1 MSNEEFIE
9 WFKKY
14 TALTKKDNELAET
27 VGLELNVEISVEM
40 AEQLISLIEKQQ
52 KEIEKLRIKNGKE
65 FVRGM
70 ETNEKLWQ
78 AKIENKIETIQNETW
93 YVDGSAEARQA
104 CIDELMSL

>member
-52 KEIEKLRIKNGKE
+52 KEIENKYSRQEILERVKKLERFKEDLKVVDVILFIKRE
-65 FVRGM
+65 FL
-70 ETNEKLWQ
+70 EE
-78 AKIENKIETIQNETW
+78 
-93 YVDGSAEARQA
+93 
-104 CIDELMSL
+104 

>member
-1 MSNEEFIE
+1 MTEEELKAIE
-9 WFKKY
+9 IFKHWIEYEKVN
-14 TALTKKDNELAET
+14 KDKINKADELIQVQET
-27 VGLELNVEISVEM
+27 LLN
-40 AEQLISLIEKQQ
+40 LIEKQQ
-52 KEIEKLRIKNGKE
+52 KELEKLRIKNGKE